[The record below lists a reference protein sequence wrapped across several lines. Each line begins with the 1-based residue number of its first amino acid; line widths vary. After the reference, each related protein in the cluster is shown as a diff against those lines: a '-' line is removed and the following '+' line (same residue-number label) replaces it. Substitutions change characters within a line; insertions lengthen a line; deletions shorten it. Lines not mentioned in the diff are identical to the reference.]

1 MGVVAAFV
9 ARVLLVPSPC
19 VPRLLRQALSSVF
32 SNHSNLLERFTKLAT
47 SSSIKTVKSDFFSQ
61 EYGLDIKAFLRRRQA
76 EKTTNF
82 AIIPVYCG
90 FGTFV

>member
-1 MGVVAAFV
+1 MDLANATHRWERG
-9 ARVLLVPSPC
+9 
-19 VPRLLRQALSSVF
+19 
-32 SNHSNLLERFTKLAT
+32 SNRIY
-47 SSSIKTVKSDFFSQ
+47 SIKTVKSDFFSKA
-61 EYGLDIKAFLRRRQA
+61 YGLDIKAFLRRRQA